1 MHVLLLNSI
10 CITYYRENLS
20 RDKKEPE
27 KKLVQLSNRLSFQKI
42 SAFKAPAKAITKAIN
57 LFSRLFQIK
66 YQQISRYTSG
76 SNRK

>member
-10 CITYYRENLS
+10 CITYYREILS

-27 KKLVQLSNRLSFQKI
+27 NWLNYQTAYRFQKI
-42 SAFKAPAKAITKAIN
+42 SAFKAPTKAITKAIN